1 MKTNRLVILC
11 ISLLVLVS
19 VFGIP
24 GRSSNASA
32 TEVVVVACT
41 ASSGQTI
48 RVERSSRTPGA
59 PDIMKGSSC
68 AQTLADLIDL
78 GYQIK
83 QAQPYVEGM
92 QAGAVYT
99 LTNP

>member
-1 MKTNRLVILC
+1 LVMV
-11 ISLLVLVS
+11 SL
-19 VFGIP
+19 FGIP
-24 GRSSNASA
+24 GRSSTASV

-41 ASSGQTI
+41 ATGGQTF
-48 RVERSSRTPGA
+48 RVERSSVSPGA
-59 PDIMKGSSC
+59 PDIVRGNSC

-83 QAQPYVEGM
+83 EAQSYVEGM
-92 QAGAVYT
+92 QAGVAYT

>member
-1 MKTNRLVILC
+1 MKRNRLVMLC

-19 VFGIP
+19 VFGI
-24 GRSSNASA
+24 GRSSNAAA

-41 ASSGQTI
+41 ASSGQTF
-48 RVERSSRTPGA
+48 RVERSSRTSGA
-59 PDIMKGSSC
+59 PDIVRGTSC

-92 QAGAVYT
+92 QAGVAYT